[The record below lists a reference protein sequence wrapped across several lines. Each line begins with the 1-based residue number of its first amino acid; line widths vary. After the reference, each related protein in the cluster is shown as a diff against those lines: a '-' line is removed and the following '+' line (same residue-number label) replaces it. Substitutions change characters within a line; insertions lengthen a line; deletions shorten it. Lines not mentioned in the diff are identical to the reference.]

1 MIELLSRLE
10 RRIVGYG
17 APRAVV
23 AFSGGVDSSVVTA
36 LAARA
41 LGAGQVTAVTA
52 VSPSYPSGELEQAR
66 RTARSLSVRH
76 RVIETHEVEREAYA
90 RNDGLR
96 CYRCKMELYSELRK
110 LSLAAGEDGSLL
122 VAGANADDAADVRP
136 GLLAAEQ
143 RGVRN
148 PLLEEGAG
156 KEAVRGIAR
165 HLGLAVA
172 DKPALACLS
181 SRVAFGIRITPD
193 LLARIDRA
201 EQAVRALGF
210 DQVRVR
216 HFGDRASIEVPEDE
230 VAKLQ
235 GHLELTS
242 VLREFKS
249 IGWSSV
255 EIDPAGYQQ
264 GRMNATLPS
273 PGVVSR
279 S

>member
-10 RRIVGYG
+10 RRIAGYG

>member
-10 RRIVGYG
+10 RRIAGYG

-165 HLGLAVA
+165 YLGLGVA